1 MAASYGILIEQGKM
15 SIKTLHVYECFSRL
29 VLPSSCR
36 IAGSYGDNQL
46 LYLVSVEQL
55 LRTRLR
61 QMNKNRRKL
70 GA

>member
-55 LRTRLR
+55 LRTK